1 MEKLNEIQGKSPFR
15 VPENYF
21 AEVNRKIISA
31 TSGNE
36 SAAKKVSPYRR
47 LKPYLTI
54 AAFVSGFILISYS
67 TLKYFSS
74 KDLGDMIPRITLQEF
89 SDSYLH
95 DIDLR
100 TLEESGAA
108 LLLSAEEP
116 DISNSDIIDY
126 LLNENVN
133 INEIY
138 EQF

>member
-1 MEKLNEIQGKSPFR
+1 MEKLNETQGKGPFR

-21 AEVNRKIISA
+21 AEVNRRIISA
-31 TSGNE
+31 TSGNGT
-36 SAAKKVSPYRR
+36 AAKKLSLYRR

-74 KDLGDMIPRITLQEF
+74 KDLDDRIPRITLQEF
-89 SDSYLH
+89 SDSYLN

-108 LLLSAEEP
+108 LLLSAEEQ

-126 LLNENVN
+126 LLNENVS
-133 INEIY
+133 INDIY